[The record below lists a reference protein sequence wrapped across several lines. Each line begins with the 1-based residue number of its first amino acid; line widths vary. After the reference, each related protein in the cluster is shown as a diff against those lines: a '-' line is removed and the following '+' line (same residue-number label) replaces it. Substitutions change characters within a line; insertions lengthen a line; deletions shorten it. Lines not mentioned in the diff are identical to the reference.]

1 MSPAAAAT
9 WLAGPTRALSRSRS
23 AHAMPTTVCSAADCG
38 TGPAPQPQRPRRELG
53 PAARLPRAP
62 VLHELASFRSA
73 ETMNELS
80 SETRREGPW
89 KTRRKTARGKIFALS
104 SLQTRATVLLLTE
117 RSAPGPWLQRCSPHA
132 QHAGL
137 DAKVAV
143 RMALTVLRR
152 VDCAGVQ
159 QTVAVTVANMPSPS
173 GRGCLTRIRGG
184 MLSAVLLLLGEM
196 AQVRGGAMSGLQSRN
211 HPVVATAP
219 TISVAGADFG
229 TTSASFMVCARAC
242 LSACCELP

>member
-23 AHAMPTTVCSAADCG
+23 AHAMPTTVRSAADCG

-62 VLHELASFRSA
+62 VLHELACFRCRA
-73 ETMNELS
+73 ENMNELS
-80 SETRREGPW
+80 SREGYILLD
-89 KTRRKTARGKIFALS
+89 KTVWRINIFALS

-196 AQVRGGAMSGLQSRN
+196 AQVRGGAVSGLQSRN

>member
-1 MSPAAAAT
+1 
-9 WLAGPTRALSRSRS
+9 
-23 AHAMPTTVCSAADCG
+23 
-38 TGPAPQPQRPRRELG
+38 
-53 PAARLPRAP
+53 
-62 VLHELASFRSA
+62 
-73 ETMNELS
+73 MNELS
-80 SETRREGPW
+80 RERFLLKNSPTRQDCLAH
-89 KTRRKTARGKIFALS
+89 KHFCVAVS
-104 SLQTRATVLLLTE
+104 QTRATLLLLTE

>member
-1 MSPAAAAT
+1 MT
-9 WLAGPTRALSRSRS
+9 IW
-23 AHAMPTTVCSAADCG
+23 
-38 TGPAPQPQRPRRELG
+38 
-53 PAARLPRAP
+53 
-62 VLHELASFRSA
+62 
-73 ETMNELS
+73 
-80 SETRREGPW
+80 
-89 KTRRKTARGKIFALS
+89 KTARGKTVWRINIFALS

-242 LSACCELP
+242 TCVLVCLLRAPMSENLVSMLNSRWFSDFL

>member
-1 MSPAAAAT
+1 
-9 WLAGPTRALSRSRS
+9 
-23 AHAMPTTVCSAADCG
+23 
-38 TGPAPQPQRPRRELG
+38 
-53 PAARLPRAP
+53 
-62 VLHELASFRSA
+62 
-73 ETMNELS
+73 MNELS

-89 KTRRKTARGKIFALS
+89 KTARGKTVWRINIFALS

-159 QTVAVTVANMPSPS
+159 QTVAVTIANMPSVSVEAVSTRTWSTVS